1 MSIGLKNQK
10 KRKLKSKITCS
21 TLLQKLI
28 QESMLTAKLFAQ
40 LEHFDILLQGLAQS
54 GSGGNGPPSPT
65 PLTPTH
71 SSPQPMNIATAY

>member
-1 MSIGLKNQK
+1 MS
-10 KRKLKSKITCS
+10 
-21 TLLQKLI
+21 
-28 QESMLTAKLFAQ
+28 TAKLFAQ